1 MWCHF
6 GNALII
12 MLPHRLTPRTP
23 PGNPQE
29 SRGSGTIF
37 KFLFFGPRGSNVL
50 VLEMTL
56 SDHRVIPLKMLRQ
69 CDRQGESC
77 IAWSKCENEQKACNK
92 IGYICL
98 LFLPMKGK

>member
-37 KFLFFGPRGSNVL
+37 KFLFFGPRGSCFSVGNDFVGPQGH
-50 VLEMTL
+50 TL
-56 SDHRVIPLKMLRQ
+56 GDVEAVRQ
-69 CDRQGESC
+69 AR
-77 IAWSKCENEQKACNK
+77 
-92 IGYICL
+92 
-98 LFLPMKGK
+98 